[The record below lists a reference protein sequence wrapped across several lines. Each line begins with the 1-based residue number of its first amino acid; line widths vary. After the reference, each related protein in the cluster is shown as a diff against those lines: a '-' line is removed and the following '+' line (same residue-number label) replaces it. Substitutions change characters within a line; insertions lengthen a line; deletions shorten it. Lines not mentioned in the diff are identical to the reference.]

1 MTIRLSILDQSIA
14 IKGRPHAA
22 AIQDTL
28 ALAEH
33 AERLGYHRFWVS
45 EHHNHATIV
54 GTAPEVLMAAIAAR
68 TETIR
73 IGSAGVMLPHYSAL
87 KVAEQFRVLEAPAPG
102 RINLGGGRAPG
113 SVLTCAQRS
122 CCAVMRIS
130 RPTIFRCR
138 CVSCRRGFRASIC
151 RWATLAA
158 G

>member
-54 GTAPEVLMAAIAAR
+54 D
-68 TETIR
+68 
-73 IGSAGVMLPHYSAL
+73 
-87 KVAEQFRVLEAPAPG
+87 
-102 RINLGGGRAPG
+102 
-113 SVLTCAQRS
+113 
-122 CCAVMRIS
+122 
-130 RPTIFRCR
+130 
-138 CVSCRRGFRASIC
+138 RASLISERQRFDLMLTVGSSLHEHRARFGLMHVDQRDADLVGRHPIHQC
-151 RWATLAA
+151 TDIGGQSRTAVLRIEIPQPSV
-158 G
+158 